1 MRRAALAV
9 ITIAAATL
17 LPGCATACPAIG
29 WSNGLTIDASAYGDE
44 VFLQVCVEGT
54 GCSVA
59 PGVEPTPSTDLSV
72 PEQGEPGQF
81 GFGFSAPDSITVRV
95 FDASGVLIAESEE
108 SVEWTHSADVC
119 GGPSTAPP
127 VVLES

>member
-17 LPGCATACPAIG
+17 LTGCATACPAIG
-29 WSNGLTIDASAYGDE
+29 WNNGLTIDASAYGGD
-44 VFLQVCVEGT
+44 VFLQVCVDGA
-54 GCSVA
+54 GCSTA
-59 PGVEPTPSTDLSV
+59 PGAEPTPSTDLSV

-81 GFGFSAPDSITVRV
+81 GFGFSAPDAITVRV

-108 SVEWTHSADVC
+108 SVEWTHSTDVC

-127 VVLES
+127 VVLEP